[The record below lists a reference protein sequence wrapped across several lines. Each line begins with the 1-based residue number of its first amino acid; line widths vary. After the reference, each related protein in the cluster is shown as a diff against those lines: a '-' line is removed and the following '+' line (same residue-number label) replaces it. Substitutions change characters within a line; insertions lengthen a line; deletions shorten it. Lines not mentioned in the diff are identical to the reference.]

1 MILAGLI
8 VSSFNGKITTLSD
21 TILSSSKEA
30 VELCILMFGIVGLWS
45 GLMNIAL
52 SLGITTQLQKLLTP
66 FLTFLFPN
74 LKNQKAKEYIS
85 TNIVANILGLG
96 WAATPSGLKAM
107 EELQKDNPDKNT
119 ATNEM
124 CSFLILNISSLQLI
138 PINIIA
144 YRSQYGSVNPSKI
157 LIPGLIAT
165 LGSTIVAVIYI
176 KMITFLANLVIP
188 LFIFTLVLYGTLK
201 RKDIYT
207 PFLEGVMDGFKIVLE
222 IAPTLIALFFA
233 IQIFRSSGALDLIVR
248 FLTPMGKLLKIP
260 KEVLPVIFAK
270 LFSSSA
276 ATGFLLDIYKTSG
289 PDSLAGFMSS
299 VILSSTETCF
309 YTLSVY
315 YSVVGIEKIRYTL
328 TGALLAVFV
337 GTFISV
343 FISYF

>member
-52 SLGITTQLQKLLTP
+52 SLGITTQLQNLLTP

-176 KMITFLANLVIP
+176 KWKDRKRGSHFL
-188 LFIFTLVLYGTLK
+188 
-201 RKDIYT
+201 
-207 PFLEGVMDGFKIVLE
+207 
-222 IAPTLIALFFA
+222 
-233 IQIFRSSGALDLIVR
+233 Q
-248 FLTPMGKLLKIP
+248 
-260 KEVLPVIFAK
+260 
-270 LFSSSA
+270 
-276 ATGFLLDIYKTSG
+276 
-289 PDSLAGFMSS
+289 
-299 VILSSTETCF
+299 ILSFLYSYLHLF
-309 YTLSVY
+309 YM
-315 YSVVGIEKIRYTL
+315 EP
-328 TGALLAVFV
+328 
-337 GTFISV
+337 
-343 FISYF
+343 

>member
-1 MILAGLI
+1 MGFEVYFMMNKIWCFMILAGLI

-176 KMITFLANLVIP
+176 KWKDR
-188 LFIFTLVLYGTLK
+188 K
-201 RKDIYT
+201 R
-207 PFLEGVMDGFKIVLE
+207 
-222 IAPTLIALFFA
+222 
-233 IQIFRSSGALDLIVR
+233 
-248 FLTPMGKLLKIP
+248 
-260 KEVLPVIFAK
+260 
-270 LFSSSA
+270 
-276 ATGFLLDIYKTSG
+276 
-289 PDSLAGFMSS
+289 
-299 VILSSTETCF
+299 
-309 YTLSVY
+309 
-315 YSVVGIEKIRYTL
+315 
-328 TGALLAVFV
+328 
-337 GTFISV
+337 
-343 FISYF
+343 

>member
-1 MILAGLI
+1 MIKGFGVYFMMNKIWCFMILAGLI
-8 VSSFNGKITTLSD
+8 VGSFNGKITTLSD

-66 FLTFLFPN
+66 FLTFLFPK

-176 KMITFLANLVIP
+176 KWKDR
-188 LFIFTLVLYGTLK
+188 K
-201 RKDIYT
+201 R
-207 PFLEGVMDGFKIVLE
+207 
-222 IAPTLIALFFA
+222 
-233 IQIFRSSGALDLIVR
+233 
-248 FLTPMGKLLKIP
+248 
-260 KEVLPVIFAK
+260 
-270 LFSSSA
+270 
-276 ATGFLLDIYKTSG
+276 
-289 PDSLAGFMSS
+289 
-299 VILSSTETCF
+299 
-309 YTLSVY
+309 
-315 YSVVGIEKIRYTL
+315 
-328 TGALLAVFV
+328 
-337 GTFISV
+337 
-343 FISYF
+343 

>member
-1 MILAGLI
+1 MIKVFWVCFMMNKIWCFMILAGLI
-8 VSSFNGKITTLSD
+8 VGSFNGKITTLSD

-52 SLGITTQLQKLLTP
+52 SLGITTRLQKLLTP

-165 LGSTIVAVIYI
+165 LGSTVVAVIYI
-176 KMITFLANLVIP
+176 KW
-188 LFIFTLVLYGTLK
+188 K
-201 RKDIYT
+201 DRK
-207 PFLEGVMDGFKIVLE
+207 
-222 IAPTLIALFFA
+222 
-233 IQIFRSSGALDLIVR
+233 Q
-248 FLTPMGKLLKIP
+248 
-260 KEVLPVIFAK
+260 
-270 LFSSSA
+270 
-276 ATGFLLDIYKTSG
+276 
-289 PDSLAGFMSS
+289 
-299 VILSSTETCF
+299 
-309 YTLSVY
+309 
-315 YSVVGIEKIRYTL
+315 
-328 TGALLAVFV
+328 
-337 GTFISV
+337 
-343 FISYF
+343 

>member
-30 VELCILMFGIVGLWS
+30 VELCILMFG
-45 GLMNIAL
+45 
-52 SLGITTQLQKLLTP
+52 
-66 FLTFLFPN
+66 
-74 LKNQKAKEYIS
+74 
-85 TNIVANILGLG
+85 IVANILGLG

-176 KMITFLANLVIP
+176 KWKDR
-188 LFIFTLVLYGTLK
+188 K
-201 RKDIYT
+201 R
-207 PFLEGVMDGFKIVLE
+207 
-222 IAPTLIALFFA
+222 
-233 IQIFRSSGALDLIVR
+233 
-248 FLTPMGKLLKIP
+248 
-260 KEVLPVIFAK
+260 
-270 LFSSSA
+270 
-276 ATGFLLDIYKTSG
+276 
-289 PDSLAGFMSS
+289 
-299 VILSSTETCF
+299 
-309 YTLSVY
+309 
-315 YSVVGIEKIRYTL
+315 
-328 TGALLAVFV
+328 
-337 GTFISV
+337 
-343 FISYF
+343 

>member
-1 MILAGLI
+1 MMNKIWCFMILAGLI
-8 VSSFNGKITTLSD
+8 VGSFNGKITALSD

-30 VELCILMFGIVGLWS
+30 VELCILMFGIIGLWS

-107 EELQKDNPDKNT
+107 EELQKDNPNKNT

-176 KMITFLANLVIP
+176 KWKDR
-188 LFIFTLVLYGTLK
+188 K
-201 RKDIYT
+201 R
-207 PFLEGVMDGFKIVLE
+207 
-222 IAPTLIALFFA
+222 
-233 IQIFRSSGALDLIVR
+233 
-248 FLTPMGKLLKIP
+248 
-260 KEVLPVIFAK
+260 
-270 LFSSSA
+270 
-276 ATGFLLDIYKTSG
+276 
-289 PDSLAGFMSS
+289 
-299 VILSSTETCF
+299 
-309 YTLSVY
+309 
-315 YSVVGIEKIRYTL
+315 
-328 TGALLAVFV
+328 
-337 GTFISV
+337 
-343 FISYF
+343 

>member
-157 LIPGLIAT
+157 LIPGLI
-165 LGSTIVAVIYI
+165 
-176 KMITFLANLVIP
+176 
-188 LFIFTLVLYGTLK
+188 
-201 RKDIYT
+201 
-207 PFLEGVMDGFKIVLE
+207 KIVLE

-315 YSVVGIEKIRYTL
+315 YSVVGIKKIRYTL

>member
-1 MILAGLI
+1 MIKGFWVYFMMNKIWCFMILAGLI
-8 VSSFNGKITTLSD
+8 VGSFNGKITALSD

-176 KMITFLANLVIP
+176 KWKDR
-188 LFIFTLVLYGTLK
+188 K
-201 RKDIYT
+201 R
-207 PFLEGVMDGFKIVLE
+207 
-222 IAPTLIALFFA
+222 
-233 IQIFRSSGALDLIVR
+233 
-248 FLTPMGKLLKIP
+248 
-260 KEVLPVIFAK
+260 
-270 LFSSSA
+270 
-276 ATGFLLDIYKTSG
+276 
-289 PDSLAGFMSS
+289 
-299 VILSSTETCF
+299 
-309 YTLSVY
+309 
-315 YSVVGIEKIRYTL
+315 
-328 TGALLAVFV
+328 
-337 GTFISV
+337 
-343 FISYF
+343 

>member
-1 MILAGLI
+1 MMNKIWCFMILAGLI

-52 SLGITTQLQKLLTP
+52 SLGITTQLQNLLTP

-176 KMITFLANLVIP
+176 KQESSCS
-188 LFIFTLVLYGTLK
+188 GR
-201 RKDIYT
+201 RKKFCKDH
-207 PFLEGVMDGFKIVLE
+207 G
-222 IAPTLIALFFA
+222 
-233 IQIFRSSGALDLIVR
+233 
-248 FLTPMGKLLKIP
+248 
-260 KEVLPVIFAK
+260 
-270 LFSSSA
+270 
-276 ATGFLLDIYKTSG
+276 
-289 PDSLAGFMSS
+289 
-299 VILSSTETCF
+299 
-309 YTLSVY
+309 
-315 YSVVGIEKIRYTL
+315 
-328 TGALLAVFV
+328 
-337 GTFISV
+337 
-343 FISYF
+343 

>member
-1 MILAGLI
+1 MMNKIWCFMILAGLI

-52 SLGITTQLQKLLTP
+52 SLGITTQLQNLLTP

-124 CSFLILNISSLQLI
+124 CSFLILNISSSLQLI

-176 KMITFLANLVIP
+176 KWKDR
-188 LFIFTLVLYGTLK
+188 K
-201 RKDIYT
+201 R
-207 PFLEGVMDGFKIVLE
+207 
-222 IAPTLIALFFA
+222 
-233 IQIFRSSGALDLIVR
+233 
-248 FLTPMGKLLKIP
+248 
-260 KEVLPVIFAK
+260 
-270 LFSSSA
+270 
-276 ATGFLLDIYKTSG
+276 
-289 PDSLAGFMSS
+289 
-299 VILSSTETCF
+299 
-309 YTLSVY
+309 
-315 YSVVGIEKIRYTL
+315 
-328 TGALLAVFV
+328 
-337 GTFISV
+337 
-343 FISYF
+343 

>member
-1 MILAGLI
+1 MGFGVYFMMNKIWCFMILAGLI

-176 KMITFLANLVIP
+176 KWKDR
-188 LFIFTLVLYGTLK
+188 K
-201 RKDIYT
+201 R
-207 PFLEGVMDGFKIVLE
+207 
-222 IAPTLIALFFA
+222 
-233 IQIFRSSGALDLIVR
+233 
-248 FLTPMGKLLKIP
+248 
-260 KEVLPVIFAK
+260 
-270 LFSSSA
+270 
-276 ATGFLLDIYKTSG
+276 
-289 PDSLAGFMSS
+289 
-299 VILSSTETCF
+299 
-309 YTLSVY
+309 
-315 YSVVGIEKIRYTL
+315 
-328 TGALLAVFV
+328 
-337 GTFISV
+337 
-343 FISYF
+343 

>member
-30 VELCILMFGIVGLWS
+30 VELCIL
-45 GLMNIAL
+45 IAL

-66 FLTFLFPN
+66 FLTFLFPK

-176 KMITFLANLVIP
+176 KWKDR
-188 LFIFTLVLYGTLK
+188 K
-201 RKDIYT
+201 R
-207 PFLEGVMDGFKIVLE
+207 
-222 IAPTLIALFFA
+222 
-233 IQIFRSSGALDLIVR
+233 
-248 FLTPMGKLLKIP
+248 
-260 KEVLPVIFAK
+260 
-270 LFSSSA
+270 
-276 ATGFLLDIYKTSG
+276 
-289 PDSLAGFMSS
+289 
-299 VILSSTETCF
+299 
-309 YTLSVY
+309 
-315 YSVVGIEKIRYTL
+315 
-328 TGALLAVFV
+328 
-337 GTFISV
+337 
-343 FISYF
+343 

>member
-1 MILAGLI
+1 MMNKIWCFMILAGLI
-8 VSSFNGKITTLSD
+8 VGSFNGKITTLSD

-30 VELCILMFGIVGLWS
+30 IELCILMFGIVGLWS

-52 SLGITTQLQKLLTP
+52 SLGITTRLQKLLTP

-74 LKNQKAKEYIS
+74 LKNQKAKGYIS

-176 KMITFLANLVIP
+176 KWKDR
-188 LFIFTLVLYGTLK
+188 K
-201 RKDIYT
+201 R
-207 PFLEGVMDGFKIVLE
+207 
-222 IAPTLIALFFA
+222 
-233 IQIFRSSGALDLIVR
+233 
-248 FLTPMGKLLKIP
+248 
-260 KEVLPVIFAK
+260 
-270 LFSSSA
+270 
-276 ATGFLLDIYKTSG
+276 
-289 PDSLAGFMSS
+289 
-299 VILSSTETCF
+299 
-309 YTLSVY
+309 
-315 YSVVGIEKIRYTL
+315 
-328 TGALLAVFV
+328 
-337 GTFISV
+337 
-343 FISYF
+343 